1 MFLKKIKSLKSL
13 IVSTIRLFLL
23 SHFTPFFITFALIM
37 SESTTQGKNYLL
49 AIAID
54 NYKHIRKLNN
64 SVRDT
69 DAIVQLLTTRYQ
81 FDAPDIVRLYNAEAN
96 EREIYRELKR
106 LALTLTKE
114 DNLVIYFAGH
124 GVYDDITEEGFWI
137 PVDAEQGEES
147 DYIGNDK
154 IIRYIKAIKA
164 HHIFLMADACFSGSL
179 FTNTRSDLESKL
191 ESLPSRWALT
201 SGRNEVVSDG
211 KPGSHSPFA
220 KSVLSI
226 LGRKK
231 IKPVLV
237 SDVVQYVK
245 KQTAKLTKNKQVP
258 IGGAL
263 FISEDKGGEFIF
275 HPREKVKEENITRTD
290 FMIHD
295 AQLSILY
302 SDIRKI
308 KAEVIV
314 SSDDEMITMTGG
326 VSEAIRGLTG
336 EIVFEEAQAQI
347 PAKLGEVVVTSGGK
361 SWAKYVFHAI
371 TIDFKTGE
379 RVNADV
385 IESITKKCL
394 KKAEELK
401 VKTLVFPALATGAAR
416 ADFEEVASAMVDTIG
431 NYLLK
436 TNKLERITIALK
448 GRRGVNT
455 KSQLYRFYQKSVA
468 RAAIINQVAKTYKN
482 LRELQNKLAQG
493 NDLLMLLPVI
503 QDMQSQLSAVEKL
516 IENKSDKPARKQS
529 KELKVLLSSLTDKA
543 FTMQE
548 TMPPR
553 LKSVGLYS
561 RAGRSVVQTIN
572 NINRITS
579 NKIQL

>member
-1 MFLKKIKSLKSL
+1 M
-13 IVSTIRLFLL
+13 T
-23 SHFTPFFITFALIM
+23 
-37 SESTTQGKNYLL
+37 ESTTQGKNYLL

-69 DAIVQLLTTRYQ
+69 DAVVQLLTTRYL
-81 FDAPDIVRLYNAEAN
+81 FDAPNIVRLYNAESN

-106 LALTLTKE
+106 LALTLTEE

-124 GVYDDITEEGFWI
+124 GIYDEVTKEGFWI

-164 HHIFLMADACFSGSL
+164 RHIFLMADACFSGSL
-179 FTNTRSDLESKL
+179 LTETRSDLQDRL
-191 ESLPSRWALT
+191 ESQASRWVLT

-220 KSVLSI
+220 KSLLTI
-226 LGRKK
+226 LARKK

-245 KQTAKLTKNKQVP
+245 KQTAKLTKSKQVP
-258 IGGAL
+258 LGGAL
-263 FISEDKGGEFIF
+263 FIPEDKGGEFIF
-275 HPREKVKEENITRTD
+275 HPRKKAKEKNITRTD

-295 AQLSILY
+295 AQLCILY

-308 KAEVIV
+308 EAEVIV

-336 EIVFEEAQAQI
+336 EVVFEEAQEQV
-347 PAKLGEVVVTSGGK
+347 PAKLGEVIVTSGGK
-361 SWAKYVFHAI
+361 SSAKYIFHAI
-371 TIDFKTGE
+371 TIDYKTGE
-379 RVNADV
+379 RVNSDT
-385 IESITKKCL
+385 IEKLTKICL
-394 KKAEELK
+394 KKAEELQ
-401 VKTLVFPALATGAAR
+401 VKTLVFPALATGVAR

-436 TNKLERITIALK
+436 TNKLDKITITLK

-455 KSQLYRFYQKSVA
+455 KSQLYSFYQKSVA
-468 RAAIINQVAKTYKN
+468 RAAIINQVAETYKN
-482 LRELQNKLAQG
+482 LRDLQNKLAEG
-493 NDLLMLLPVI
+493 NDLLMLLPII

-516 IENKSDKPARKQS
+516 IENKSDQPARKQS
-529 KELKVLLSSLTDKA
+529 RELKVLMSSLTDKA
-543 FTMQE
+543 FTMQQ
-548 TMPPR
+548 TMPLR
-553 LKSVGLYS
+553 SGKADLYS
-561 RAGRSVVQTIN
+561 RTGRSVVQTIN
-572 NINRITS
+572 NINRITM

>member
-1 MFLKKIKSLKSL
+1 MPDCYFSNQAFFVL
-13 IVSTIRLFLL
+13 TIIQNSSFPIA
-23 SHFTPFFITFALIM
+23 SIFTTFALLM
-37 SESTTQGKNYLL
+37 AETNTQGKNYLL

-54 NYKHIRKLNN
+54 NYKHISKLNN

-69 DAIVQLLTTRYQ
+69 DAVVQLLTTRYL
-81 FDAPDIVRLYNAEAN
+81 FDAPNIVRLYNAEAN

-106 LALTLTKE
+106 LALTLTEE
-114 DNLVIYFAGH
+114 DNLIVYFAGH
-124 GVYDDITEEGFWI
+124 GVYDEITKEGFWI
-137 PVDAEQGEES
+137 PVDAEQGEEA

-164 HHIFLMADACFSGSL
+164 RHIFLMADACFSGSL
-179 FTNTRSDLESKL
+179 LTETRSDLQDRL
-191 ESLPSRWALT
+191 ESQASRWVLT

-211 KPGSHSPFA
+211 KPGAHSPFA
-220 KSVLSI
+220 KSLLTVLA
-226 LGRKK
+226 RKK

-237 SDVVQYVK
+237 SDIVQYVK
-245 KQTAKLTKNKQVP
+245 KQTAKLTKSKQVP

-263 FISEDKGGEFIF
+263 FIPEDKGGEFVF
-275 HPREKVKEENITRTD
+275 HPREKTNNKNITRTD
-290 FMIHD
+290 FMIHN

-308 KAEVIV
+308 EAEVIV
-314 SSDDEMITMTGG
+314 SSDDQMITMTGG

-336 EIVFEEAQAQI
+336 EVVFEEAQLQV
-347 PAKLGEVVVTSGGK
+347 PAKIGDVLVTSAGK

-371 TIDFKTGE
+371 TMDKMGE
-379 RVNADV
+379 RVDSST
-385 IESITKKCL
+385 IEKLTKICL
-394 KKAEELK
+394 QKAEELQI
-401 VKTLVFPALATGAAR
+401 KTLVFPALGTGAAR

-436 TNKLERITIALK
+436 TNKLQKVTIALK

-468 RAAIINQVAKTYKN
+468 RAAIINQIATTYKN
-482 LRELQNKLAQG
+482 LRELQNKLAEG
-493 NDLLMLLPVI
+493 NDLLMLLPII

-516 IENKSDKPARKQS
+516 IENKSEKSGRKQS
-529 KELKVLLSSLTDKA
+529 KELKVLMSTLTDKA
-543 FTMQE
+543 FSMQQ
-548 TMPPR
+548 TVPHLSR
-553 LKSVGLYS
+553 KGGVYK

-579 NKIQL
+579 NNIRL

>member
-1 MFLKKIKSLKSL
+1 
-13 IVSTIRLFLL
+13 
-23 SHFTPFFITFALIM
+23 M
-37 SESTTQGKNYLL
+37 SESATQGKNYLL

-54 NYKHIRKLNN
+54 KYKHIRKLNN

-69 DAIVQLLTTRYQ
+69 DAIVQLLTTRYK
-81 FDAPDIVRLYNAEAN
+81 FDAPNIVRLYNTEAN

-106 LALTLTKE
+106 LALTLTEE
-114 DNLVIYFAGH
+114 DNLVVYFAGH
-124 GVYDDITEEGFWI
+124 GVYDNVTKEGFWI
-137 PVDAEQGEES
+137 PVDAEEDEES

-164 HHIFLMADACFSGSL
+164 RHVLLLVDACFSGSL
-179 FTNTRSDLESKL
+179 FTDTRSDLGERL
-191 ESLPSRWALT
+191 DTQASRWALT

-220 KSVLSI
+220 KSLLSI

-231 IKPVLV
+231 IKSVLT
-237 SDVVQYVK
+237 SDIVQYVK
-245 KQTAKLTKNKQVP
+245 KQTAKRTKNKQVP

-263 FISEDKGGEFIF
+263 FIAEDKGGEFIF
-275 HPREKVKEENITRTD
+275 HPRNKVKEKNITRTD

-308 KAEVIV
+308 EAEVIV

-336 EIVFEEAQAQI
+336 EIVFEEAQSQV
-347 PAKLGEVVVTSGGK
+347 PAKLGDIIVTSGGK
-361 SWAKYVFHAI
+361 SWAEYVFHAI
-371 TIDFKTGE
+371 TIDYKTGK
-379 RVNADV
+379 RVNADI
-385 IESITKKCL
+385 IESLTKKCL

-431 NYLLK
+431 NHLLK
-436 TNKLERITIALK
+436 TNKLDKITIALK

-468 RAAIINQVAKTYKN
+468 RAAIINQVAETYQN
-482 LRELQNKLAQG
+482 LRDLQNKLAKG
-493 NDLLMLLPVI
+493 NDLLMLLPII

-529 KELKVLLSSLTDKA
+529 QELKVLMSSLTDKA
-543 FTMQE
+543 FAMQQ
-548 TMPPR
+548 TMPR
-553 LKSVGLYS
+553 RMSGKASLYS
-561 RAGRSVVQTIN
+561 RTGRSVVQTIN

-579 NKIQL
+579 SKIKLN

>member
-1 MFLKKIKSLKSL
+1 MSHTYIP
-13 IVSTIRLFLL
+13 TNYQLFKLHL
-23 SHFTPFFITFALIM
+23 HYM
-37 SESTTQGKNYLL
+37 SKAITQGNNYLL

-64 SVRDT
+64 SVGDT
-69 DAIVQLLTTRYQ
+69 DALVQLLTSRYQ
-81 FDAPDIVRLYNAEAN
+81 FDASNIVRLYNAEAN

-124 GVYDDITEEGFWI
+124 GVYDEVTKEGFWI
-137 PVDAEQGEES
+137 PVDAEEGEEA

-164 HHIFLMADACFSGSL
+164 RHIFLMADACFSGSL
-179 FTNTRSDLESKL
+179 LMETRSGLEKRLESKQ
-191 ESLPSRWALT
+191 SRWVLT

-211 KPGSHSPFA
+211 KPGAHSPFA
-220 KSVLSI
+220 KSLLTV

-231 IKPVLV
+231 VKSVLV

-245 KQTAKLTKNKQVP
+245 KQTAKLTKSKQVP
-258 IGGAL
+258 LGGAL

-275 HPREKVKEENITRTD
+275 HPREKTKEKNITRTD
-290 FMIHD
+290 FMIHN
-295 AQLSILY
+295 AELSILY

-308 KAEVIV
+308 EAEVIV
-314 SSDDEMITMTGG
+314 SSDDEMISMTGG

-336 EIVFEEAQAQI
+336 EKTYKEAQDQV
-347 PAKLGEVVVTSGGK
+347 PAKIGDVVVTSGGK
-361 SWAKYVFHAI
+361 SWANYVFHAI
-371 TIDFKTGE
+371 TIDYKTGE
-379 RVNADV
+379 RTDANI
-385 IESITKKCL
+385 IEKITKTCMV
-394 KKAEELK
+394 KAEQLHA
-401 VKTLVFPALATGAAR
+401 KTLVFPALGTGAAR

-436 TNKLERITIALK
+436 SNKLDKVTIALK

-455 KSQLYRFYQKSVA
+455 KSQLYKFYQKSVA
-468 RAAIINQVAKTYKN
+468 RAAIINQIAETYKN
-482 LRELQNKLAQG
+482 LRELQNKLAEG
-493 NDLLMLLPVI
+493 NDLLMLLPII

-516 IENKSDKPARKQS
+516 IENKSEKSGRKQS
-529 KELKVLLSSLTDKA
+529 KELKVLMSSLTDKA
-543 FTMQE
+543 FSMQQ
-548 TMPPR
+548 TMPR
-553 LKSVGLYS
+553 RMSGKADLY
-561 RAGRSVVQTIN
+561 RRTGRSVVQTIN

-579 NKIQL
+579 NKIRF

>member
-1 MFLKKIKSLKSL
+1 MAESIK
-13 IVSTIRLFLL
+13 
-23 SHFTPFFITFALIM
+23 
-37 SESTTQGKNYLL
+37 QGKNYLL

-69 DAIVQLLTTRYQ
+69 DAIVQLLSTRYQ
-81 FDAPDIVRLYNAEAN
+81 FDAANIVRLYNAEAN

-106 LALTLTKE
+106 LALTLTEE
-114 DNLVIYFAGH
+114 DNLIIYFAGH
-124 GVYDDITEEGFWI
+124 GMYDEVTKEGFWI
-137 PVDAEQGEES
+137 PVDAEQDEEA

-164 HHIFLMADACFSGSL
+164 RHIFLMADACFSGSL
-179 FTNTRSDLESKL
+179 LTETRSDIQDRLES
-191 ESLPSRWALT
+191 EASRWVLT

-220 KSVLSI
+220 KSLLGI

-231 IKPVLV
+231 IKSILV

-245 KQTAKLTKNKQVP
+245 KQTAKLTKNKQIP
-258 IGGAL
+258 IGAAL
-263 FISEDKGGEFIF
+263 FIPEDKGGEFVF
-275 HPREKVKEENITRTD
+275 HPREKTNEKNITRTD

-308 KAEVIV
+308 EAEVIV

-326 VSEAIRGLTG
+326 VSEAIRKLTG
-336 EIVFEEAQAQI
+336 EVVFEEAQLKV
-347 PAKLGEVVVTSGGK
+347 PAKLGDVVVTSGGE

-371 TIDFKTGE
+371 TIDYETGE
-379 RVNADV
+379 RVDSTT
-385 IESITKKCL
+385 IEKLTKTCL
-394 KKAEELK
+394 QKAEQLQ
-401 VKTLVFPALATGAAR
+401 VKTLVFPALGTGAAR

-436 TNKLERITIALK
+436 TNKLDKVTIALK

-468 RAAIINQVAKTYKN
+468 RAAIINQIAETYSN
-482 LRELQNKLAQG
+482 LRELQNKLAEG
-493 NDLLMLLPVI
+493 NDLLMLLPII

-516 IENKSDKPARKQS
+516 IENKSGKLGRKQS
-529 KELKVLLSSLTDKA
+529 KELKVLMSSLTDKA
-543 FTMQE
+543 FSMQQ
-548 TMPPR
+548 TMPQLSR
-553 LKSVGLYS
+553 KVGLYK

-572 NINRITS
+572 NLNRITE
-579 NKIQL
+579 NKIRF

>member
-1 MFLKKIKSLKSL
+1 
-13 IVSTIRLFLL
+13 
-23 SHFTPFFITFALIM
+23 M
-37 SESTTQGKNYLL
+37 SESTTQGQNYLL

-69 DAIVQLLTTRYQ
+69 DAVVQLLTMRYQ
-81 FDAPDIVRLYNAEAN
+81 FDAPNIVRLYNTEAN

-106 LALTLTKE
+106 LALTLTEE

-124 GVYDDITEEGFWI
+124 GVYDNVTKEGFWI
-137 PVDAEQGEES
+137 PVDAEEGEES

-164 HHIFLMADACFSGSL
+164 RHVFLLADACFSGSL
-179 FTNTRSDLESKL
+179 FTDTRSGLENRLESQA
-191 ESLPSRWALT
+191 SRWALT

-220 KSVLSI
+220 KSLLGILS
-226 LGRKK
+226 RKK
-231 IKPVLV
+231 VKSVLV

-245 KQTAKLTKNKQVP
+245 KQTAKLTKSKQVP

-263 FISEDKGGEFIF
+263 FIPEDKGGEFIF
-275 HPREKVKEENITRTD
+275 HPREKIKEKNITRTD
-290 FMIHD
+290 FMIHN

-308 KAEVIV
+308 EAEVIV
-314 SSDDEMITMTGG
+314 SSDDEMISMKGG

-347 PAKLGEVVVTSGGK
+347 PAKLGDVVVTSGGK
-361 SWAKYVFHAI
+361 SWAEYVFHAI
-371 TIDFKTGE
+371 TIDYHTGE

-385 IESITKKCL
+385 IENLTKKCL

-416 ADFEEVASAMVDTIG
+416 ADFEDVASAMVDTIG

-436 TNKLERITIALK
+436 TNKLDKITIVLK

-468 RAAIINQVAKTYKN
+468 RAAIINQVAETYKN
-482 LRELQNKLAQG
+482 LRDLQNKLAKG
-493 NDLLMLLPVI
+493 NDLLMLLPII

-529 KELKVLLSSLTDKA
+529 RELKVLMSSLTDKA
-543 FTMQE
+543 FTMQQ
-548 TMPPR
+548 TMPR
-553 LKSVGLYS
+553 YSGKADLYS
-561 RAGRSVVQTIN
+561 RTGRSVVQTIN
-572 NINRITS
+572 NINRITT
-579 NKIQL
+579 NKIRI